1 VTDLA
6 TVLAGRLEAT
16 RGRTLALYEPL
27 PPKHAERPPA
37 PFMSPPVW
45 DLGHIAAYE
54 ELWLVQRLSGWESLH
69 PDLQRVYD
77 AFETPRAMRGDI
89 PLLDLVGCRDYLD
102 RVRERALASLAAAD
116 LSDDADEL
124 TRRGAVFELVIQH
137 EAQHTETV
145 LQALKLFPPGTYR
158 PPNRREA
165 PDPAPA
171 GGSGRVPVPGGRF
184 LMGAGGD
191 GFAYDCERPRHERE
205 LRPFAL
211 DRFPVSN
218 ARHLA
223 FMEDGG
229 YARQD
234 LWSGEG
240 WRWRTE
246 NGVEAPLYW
255 ERDGEGGWVVRS
267 YEDAAPPDPSL
278 PVCHVSFYE
287 AEAHARWA
295 GGRLP
300 TEDEWEFAAAWNGE
314 ESLEM
319 PWGDGWSADRAN
331 LDQLTFGPSP
341 IGGHPEGRSPWGCEQ
356 MLGDVWEWT
365 STTFGPYPGFRAFPY
380 PEYAEV
386 FFGGGYRVL
395 RGGSWA
401 TQPVAARTSFR
412 NWDHPYRRQI
422 FAGFRLA
429 WDVD

>member
-1 VTDLA
+1 VSALA
-6 TVLAGRLEAT
+6 TTLADRLEAT
-16 RGRTLALYEPL
+16 RARTLALYEPL
-27 PPKHAERPPA
+27 GADLAGRAPA

-54 ELWLVQRLSGWESLH
+54 ELWLVERLTGQASLH

-77 AFETPRAMRGDI
+77 AFETPRAMRTDI
-89 PLLDLVGCRDYLD
+89 PLLDLAACRDYLD
-102 RVRERALASLAAAD
+102 RARERALRALAAAD
-116 LSDDADEL
+116 LADDASEL
-124 TRRGAVFELVIQH
+124 TRRGAVFEMVAQH

-158 PPNRREA
+158 P
-165 PDPAPA
+165 
-171 GGSGRVPVPGGRF
+171 SGRRGTSPRRAAGAGPVAIPGGPF
-184 LMGAGGD
+184 AMGAGGD

-205 LRPFAL
+205 VGPFLL
-211 DRFPVSN
+211 DPYPVSN

-223 FMEDGG
+223 FVEDGG
-229 YARQD
+229 YARPE
-234 LWSGEG
+234 LWSDEG
-240 WRWRTE
+240 WRWRDE

-255 ERDGEGGWVVRS
+255 ERDGEGGWLVRD
-267 YEDAAPPDPSL
+267 YEGTAPLDPHL
-278 PVCHVSFYE
+278 PVCHVSWYE

-300 TEDEWEFAAAWNGE
+300 TEEEWEFAAAWDGE
-314 ESLEM
+314 RSLEM
-319 PWGDGWSADRAN
+319 PWGHVWSAERAN
-331 LDQLTFGPSP
+331 LDQLAFGPSP
-341 IGGHPEGRSPWGCEQ
+341 VGGHPEGRSPWGCEQ
-356 MLGDVWEWT
+356 MIGDVWEWT
-365 STTFGPYPGFRAFPY
+365 ATPFGPYPGFRAFPY

-386 FFGGGYRVL
+386 FFGGDYRVL